1 MTPAE
6 PFSRWGDRVNAGY
19 SDTSLVCINHGEKIM
34 KFQSL
39 RNSALACAI
48 SIALLPAAATA
59 AKSEFSSK
67 DGLVLHAEHTAPGYQ
82 LRVTAPDGS
91 VYEEVFVGN
100 QPIRLRSEQLK
111 QGWADGAYLYEIT
124 PVQGQNI
131 RPESQAGGVHV
142 KPISPAESGA
152 FRIEGGHVFLSTDAP
167 EPNSAGAPHATSQ
180 ISAWQNVPSQV
191 LTPQDQVTA
200 DDLIVQGSACIGLDC
215 VNNESFGFDTLRLKE
230 NNTRIKFDDTSTS
243 AGFAANDWQLTA
255 NDSAS
260 GGLNKFSVEDVTGS
274 KVPFTLLAG
283 APNNSFFMSSIGDI
297 GMGTSTPALDLHINR
312 SDTPA
317 IRFEQNNSGGFAAQT
332 WDVAGNEAN
341 FFVRDV
347 TGGSRLPFRI
357 RPGAPTS
364 SIDISATGNVGIG
377 TASPSQALDVARSG
391 DVVFR
396 LSNTSP
402 VAPNNE
408 WDIKNNAATGR
419 LTFTDDSTGAR
430 VPFKFAPNAVD
441 NLLRIGVLA
450 TNTVDINGNLFV
462 TGTITPDYVFDKS
475 FRLPSIKEHSEAMW
489 ESRHLP
495 KMTPATVNEH
505 GQGVINVGERSQGM
519 LEELEYAHVYID
531 QLHSSLQQLQDDMA
545 KKNDEVAQ
553 LREEIASI
561 KASLDKR

>member
-1 MTPAE
+1 MTSHS
-6 PFSRWGDRVNAGY
+6 FRNA
-19 SDTSLVCINHGEKIM
+19 
-34 KFQSL
+34 
-39 RNSALACAI
+39 ALACAI
-48 SIALLPAAATA
+48 GLALLPAAASA
-59 AKSEFSSK
+59 AKPEFSSK
-67 DGLVLHAEHTAPGYQ
+67 DGLLLHAEHSAPGYQ
-82 LRVTAPDGS
+82 LRVVAPNGS
-91 VYEEVFVGN
+91 VYEDIFKGD

-111 QGWADGAYLYEIT
+111 QGWTDGAYLYEIT
-124 PVQGQNI
+124 PVQGLNI
-131 RPESQAGGVHV
+131 HPESQAGGAH
-142 KPISPAESGA
+142 ITAASNIESGS
-152 FRIEGGHVFLSTDAP
+152 FRIVGGQVFLASDAA
-167 EPNSAGAPHATSQ
+167 EPNSPSAPPATSQ
-180 ISAWQNVPSQV
+180 ISAAQGTTPRVV
-191 LTPQDQVTA
+191 TPQDQVTA

-255 NDSAS
+255 NDSAP
-260 GGLNKFSVEDVTGS
+260 GGLNKFSIEDVTGA
-274 KVPFTLLAG
+274 KVPFTVVAG
-283 APNNSFFMSSIGDI
+283 APTNSLFTSNIGDI
-297 GMGTSTPALDLHINR
+297 GLGTSTPGLDLHIYR

-317 IRFEQNNSGGFAAQT
+317 IRLEQNNSGGYAAQT

-341 FFVRDV
+341 FFVRDL
-347 TGGSRLPFRI
+347 TSGSRLPFRI

-377 TASPSQALDVARSG
+377 TASPGQALDVARSG
-391 DVVFR
+391 DVVVR
-396 LSNTSP
+396 LSNTST

-419 LTFTDDSTGAR
+419 LTFTDDSTGVR

-450 TNTVDINGNLFV
+450 SNTVDINGNLFV

-475 FRLPSIKEHSEAMW
+475 FRLPSIEEHAEAMW
-489 ESRHLP
+489 EHRHLP
-495 KMTPATVNEH
+495 KMAAAKVNDQ

-519 LEELEYAHVYID
+519 LEELEYAHVYIE
-531 QLHSSLQQLQDDMA
+531 QLHSSMQQLQDDMA